1 MFFKNKLKIINNYL
15 MKLKSILGLSL
26 LALFLTSCGNERS
39 DKTSEGL
46 AVKDSIQFNYNVE
59 QFADIKILRYQ
70 IPGWEQLTLK
80 EQKLAYYLTQAGLA
94 GRDIIWDQNY
104 RYNLTI
110 RKALE
115 SVYNNYQG
123 DKSTPEWGAFETY
136 LKRIWF
142 SNGIHHHYSNDKIKP
157 DFSSDYL
164 KQLLADTNTV
174 LEGEAFEVI
183 FNDKDS
189 KKVNQGKGV
198 DNVLL
203 SAVNM
208 YGPDV
213 TNNDVIN
220 FYKNKKSPDASKP
233 LSFGLNSQLV
243 KENGVLKE
251 RIYKSGGLYGSAIDE
266 IIKWLELAKG
276 VAENEAQGNALGL
289 LIEYYKTGDLQTWD
303 DYNVAWTSAT
313 AGNIDYINS
322 FIEVY
327 NDPLGY
333 TGSYETIVQ
342 INDFDMSQ
350 KMKVVSD
357 NAQWFEDNSTLMDEH
372 KKENVVGVTYKVVNV
387 AGEAGDAS
395 PSTPIGVNLPNANW
409 IRATVG
415 SKSVSL
421 GNIIEAYNNAASSGR
436 LKEFVNDEE
445 ELQLEETYGQIADKL
460 HTALHEVIGHASGK
474 LNPGVGET
482 KETLK
487 NYAST
492 LEEGRADLVA
502 LYYLYDSK
510 LQELGLVD
518 DWQKVGKAAYDGYIR
533 NGLITQLIRLNLG
546 DDVEEAH
553 MRNRQWVSAWV
564 FEKGKADNV
573 IEKVTRDGKTYFN
586 INDYAKL
593 HDLFGQL
600 LRETQRIK
608 SEGDYAAVE
617 HLVETYGVKV
627 DQALHAEVLER
638 NKQFT
643 SAPYS
648 GFVNPVLVPE
658 TNDAGEIL
666 AIKVTQPETFAGQ
679 MIEYSKNYHFL
690 PELN

>member
-1 MFFKNKLKIINNYL
+1 
-15 MKLKSILGLSL
+15 MKLKSILGLL
-26 LALFLTSCGNERS
+26 LIAFLMASCGNE
-39 DKTSEGL
+39 KSENNSEKQT
-46 AVKDSIQFNYNVE
+46 VEKKSEFDYNVE

-70 IPGWEQLTLK
+70 IPGWDQLTLK
-80 EQKLAYYLTQAGLA
+80 EQKLAYYLTQAGLS
-94 GRDIIWDQNY
+94 GRDIMWDQNY
-104 RYNLTI
+104 RHNLTI

-115 SVYNNYQG
+115 HVYTNFKG
-123 DKSTPEWGAFETY
+123 DKSTDDWKAFEVY

-157 DFSSDYL
+157 EFSSDYL
-164 KQLLADTNTV
+164 KQLLADTDTTF
-174 LEGEAFEVI
+174 EGEAFDVI
-183 FNDKDS
+183 FNDVDS
-189 KKVNQGKGV
+189 KKVNQAKAV
-198 DNVLL
+198 DNVGL

-208 YGPDV
+208 YGPNV
-213 TNNDVIN
+213 TNDDVIN
-220 FYKNKKSPDASKP
+220 FYKNKISPDPNKP

-251 RIYKSGGLYGSAIDE
+251 RVYKSGGLYGSAIDE

-276 VAENEAQGNALGL
+276 VAENEAQAEAFGL

-303 DYNVAWTSAT
+303 DYNVAWTAVT
-313 AGNIDYINS
+313 NGNIDYINS

-342 INDFDMSQ
+342 INDFDMSE
-350 KMKVVSD
+350 KMKVVSE

-372 KKENVVGVTYKVVNV
+372 KKKNVVGVTYKVVNV

-409 IRATVG
+409 IRASVG

-421 GNIIEAYNNAASSGR
+421 GNIIEAYNNAGSTDR

-445 ELQLEETYGQIADKL
+445 EFELEETYGQIADKL
-460 HTALHEVIGHASGK
+460 HTALHEVVGHASGQ

-502 LYYLYDSK
+502 LYYLYDAK

-533 NGLITQLIRLNLG
+533 NGLMTQLIRLNLG

-564 FEKGKADNV
+564 FEKGKKDNI

-586 INDYAKL
+586 INDYEKL
-593 HDLFGQL
+593 RELFGEL

-608 SEGDYAAVE
+608 SEGDYSAVE
-617 HLVETYGVKV
+617 ALVETYGVKV

-658 TNDAGEIL
+658 MNDSGEIVT
-666 AIKVTQPETFAGQ
+666 IKVTQPETFAGQ
-679 MIEYSKNYHFL
+679 MLSYSNKYNFL
-690 PELN
+690 PEIN